1 MKKYGAMAAKLAS
14 WAIFLTYVTSA
25 PAHAGWLN
33 DAIGDFIRETLA
45 DSKVLGVIIAAIG
58 FIWGLLAYIF
68 GWGSLKLPLAAVLI
82 GAVIA
87 LADTFI
93 GG

>member
-1 MKKYGAMAAKLAS
+1 MKRSLFLQQTVTLALAFICVGA
-14 WAIFLTYVTSA
+14 A

-33 DAIGDFIRETLA
+33 DAIGDFVRETLA
-45 DSKVLGVIIAAIG
+45 DSIIVGVTVASIG

-68 GWGSLKLPLAAVLI
+68 GWGSLKLPIAAVLI
-82 GAVIA
+82 GVVIT
-87 LADTFI
+87 LAPSFI

>member
-1 MKKYGAMAAKLAS
+1 MKRSLFLQQTVVLAL
-14 WAIFLTYVTSA
+14 ALICVGTA

-33 DAIGDFIRETLA
+33 EAVGDFVRETLA
-45 DSKVLGVIIAAIG
+45 DSIIVGVSVAAIG

-68 GWGSLKLPLAAVLI
+68 GWGSLKLPFAAIVIGVVITLAPS
-82 GAVIA
+82 
-87 LADTFI
+87 FI

>member
-1 MKKYGAMAAKLAS
+1 MMKRSLFLLQPVALVLALICVAA
-14 WAIFLTYVTSA
+14 A

-33 DAIGDFIRETLA
+33 DAIGDFVRETLA
-45 DSKVLGVIIAAIG
+45 DSIIVGVTVASIG

-68 GWGSLKLPLAAVLI
+68 GWGSLKLPIAAVLI
-82 GAVIA
+82 GVVIT
-87 LADTFI
+87 LAPSFI